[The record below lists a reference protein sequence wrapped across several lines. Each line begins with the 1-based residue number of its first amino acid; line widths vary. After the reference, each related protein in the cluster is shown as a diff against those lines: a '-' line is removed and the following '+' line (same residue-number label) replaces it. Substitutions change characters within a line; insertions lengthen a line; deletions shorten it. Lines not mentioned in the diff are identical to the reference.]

1 MRISD
6 WSSDVCS
13 SDLSFNYTKSNA
25 NYPSVVAGATYS
37 LEGLSKY
44 SYSLVGYYE
53 KYGIQARV
61 AYTYRDDFLQ
71 TAVGRNSEQE
81 YFNGYGQLDASL
93 SYDLT
98 DNFTVLDRKSVVS
111 GKSVSVRVDIG
122 GRGIIKKNT
131 QHKREQEVCDH
142 TMTDN
147 DK

>member
-98 DNFTVLDRKSVVS
+98 DNFTVFVDGLNLTNSKEFLYSMTPDRPKRSEERRV
-111 GKSVSVRVDIG
+111 GKG
-122 GRGIIKKNT
+122 WGRKGKYW
-131 QHKREQEVCDH
+131 
-142 TMTDN
+142 
-147 DK
+147 

>member
-13 SDLSFNYTKSNA
+13 SDL
-25 NYPSVVAGATYS
+25 
-37 LEGLSKY
+37 
-44 SYSLVGYYE
+44 
-53 KYGIQARV
+53 V

-98 DNFTVLDRKSVVS
+98 DNFTVFVDGLNLTNSKEFLYSMTPDRTKEYRMTGRRLSFE
-111 GKSVSVRVDIG
+111 IG
-122 GRGIIKKNT
+122 RA
-131 QHKREQEVCDH
+131 HV
-142 TMTDN
+142 
-147 DK
+147 